1 LLIIIF
7 LGSLFKPLGNNW
19 SGNVSSFFSGN
30 GWPLDNGSIIKMI
43 THAGIR
49 DQIALATD
57 PAIIEQL
64 QDKILYLNFAR
75 LMLVGLFC
83 LSVRWF
89 TLLFK
94 KDVERAGLQYKI

>member
-1 LLIIIF
+1 MF
-7 LGSLFKPLGNNW
+7 LA
-19 SGNVSSFFSGN
+19 FSGN

-64 QDKILYLNFAR
+64 QDKILYLN
-75 LMLVGLFC
+75 C
-83 LSVRWF
+83 
-89 TLLFK
+89 
-94 KDVERAGLQYKI
+94 

>member
-1 LLIIIF
+1 M
-7 LGSLFKPLGNNW
+7 
-19 SGNVSSFFSGN
+19 VQE
-30 GWPLDNGSIIKMI
+30 MV

-75 LMLVGLFC
+75 LMLVGLF
-83 LSVRWF
+83 LFIVRWF
-89 TLLFK
+89 YFAFLK
-94 KDVERAGLQYKI
+94 KTERAGLQYKILKHNSNEYRALIMMVLTQES

>member
-1 LLIIIF
+1 
-7 LGSLFKPLGNNW
+7 
-19 SGNVSSFFSGN
+19 
-30 GWPLDNGSIIKMI
+30 MI

-75 LMLVGLFC
+75 LMLVGFFC

-89 TLLFK
+89 YFAFL
-94 KDVERAGLQYKI
+94 KDGEGRATV

>member
-1 LLIIIF
+1 
-7 LGSLFKPLGNNW
+7 
-19 SGNVSSFFSGN
+19 
-30 GWPLDNGSIIKMI
+30 MI
-43 THAGIR
+43 THALER
-49 DQIALATD
+49 KIALATD

-89 TLLFK
+89 TFFQK
-94 KDVERAGLQYKI
+94 RRREGRATV

>member
-1 LLIIIF
+1 
-7 LGSLFKPLGNNW
+7 
-19 SGNVSSFFSGN
+19 
-30 GWPLDNGSIIKMI
+30 MI

-75 LMLVGLFC
+75 LMLVGLF
-83 LSVRWF
+83 
-89 TLLFK
+89 LFISSLVYFAFL
-94 KDVERAGLQYKI
+94 KDGERGGYSIKF

>member
-1 LLIIIF
+1 M
-7 LGSLFKPLGNNW
+7 
-19 SGNVSSFFSGN
+19 V
-30 GWPLDNGSIIKMI
+30 

-75 LMLVGLFC
+75 LMLVGLF
-83 LSVRWF
+83 
-89 TLLFK
+89 LFISSLVYFAFLK
-94 KDVERAGLQYKI
+94 KTREAGYSIKF

>member
-1 LLIIIF
+1 
-7 LGSLFKPLGNNW
+7 
-19 SGNVSSFFSGN
+19 
-30 GWPLDNGSIIKMI
+30 MI

-75 LMLVGLFC
+75 LMLVGLF
-83 LSVRWF
+83 
-89 TLLFK
+89 LFISSLVYFAFL
-94 KDVERAGLQYKI
+94 KDGERAGLQYKILKHNSNEYRSINNNGIDAGNRNFSCSIFSIRY

>member
-1 LLIIIF
+1 ML
-7 LGSLFKPLGNNW
+7 
-19 SGNVSSFFSGN
+19 
-30 GWPLDNGSIIKMI
+30 
-43 THAGIR
+43 R

-83 LSVRWF
+83 FYQFVG
-89 TLLFK
+89 LLCFSK
-94 KDVERAGLQYKI
+94 RRREGATV

>member
-1 LLIIIF
+1 M
-7 LGSLFKPLGNNW
+7 
-19 SGNVSSFFSGN
+19 V
-30 GWPLDNGSIIKMI
+30 

-75 LMLVGLFC
+75 DVSWFC
-83 LSVRWF
+83 SCLLVRWF
-89 TLLFK
+89 YF
-94 KDVERAGLQYKI
+94 AF

>member
-1 LLIIIF
+1 
-7 LGSLFKPLGNNW
+7 
-19 SGNVSSFFSGN
+19 
-30 GWPLDNGSIIKMI
+30 MI

-75 LMLVGLFC
+75 LMLVCFC

-89 TLLFK
+89 TLLF
-94 KDVERAGLQYKI
+94 

>member
-1 LLIIIF
+1 
-7 LGSLFKPLGNNW
+7 
-19 SGNVSSFFSGN
+19 
-30 GWPLDNGSIIKMI
+30 MI

-75 LMLVGLFC
+75 LMLVCSC

-89 TLLFK
+89 YFAFL
-94 KDVERAGLQYKI
+94 KDGEGRATV

>member
-1 LLIIIF
+1 MF
-7 LGSLFKPLGNNW
+7 LA
-19 SGNVSSFFSGN
+19 FSGN

-43 THAGIR
+43 TCWNR

-75 LMLVGLFC
+75 LMLVGLF
-83 LSVRWF
+83 
-89 TLLFK
+89 LFISSLVYFAFLK
-94 KDVERAGLQYKI
+94 RRREGSYSIKF